1 MHHIK
6 KFDHEYSRRMFL
18 EKTAK
23 GILTAGV
30 LAPMWP
36 EIARSAD
43 ISKVYP
49 DELMSMEAYTK
60 GKIKT
65 GDVISASNVDI
76 CKELLDPIA
85 YKQVKEM
92 GRKITIVPTTRDV
105 TKLYPHEYL
114 EATLKN
120 KGRGRLDA
128 DGNVV
133 TDEGKPWI
141 GGNPFPDPKTGQE
154 AFANLVLSWGRH
166 NDTLYPIRDVD
177 ISPDGDISY
186 QYDFL
191 WVEQNTVG
199 LCSGPSP
206 YIAGKED
213 KLRFQ
218 AVYFT
223 SPSDTKGTAYL
234 NTWYYDQRKFPDLIG
249 YLPAFKRVRNFPTNQ
264 RFEPLVPGI
273 TFFLSDAW
281 SSGDPMLTWGNY
293 KLIGIQPML
302 GSFSGN
308 FMGARDA
315 NWDRKVH
322 GGPKGQTFYEDYKE
336 LCPECYVIECEPIG
350 YPRAPVGKK
359 RVWIDARSM
368 MFPAYI
374 TYDRRG
380 EIWKSFE
387 PGFSQ
392 YVDGNVT
399 FMDGAHPNW
408 SWTHVMSHDIQ
419 SNRMSRF
426 INAKEVTGGYQCA
439 YNQGPEIYEKWLTET
454 AIRRFGT

>member
-1 MHHIK
+1 MHIR

-36 EIARSAD
+36 QIAKSAD

-49 DELMSMEAYTK
+49 DELMSLEGYTK
-60 GKIKT
+60 GKVKT
-65 GDVISASNVDI
+65 GDVISAANVDI
-76 CKELLDPIA
+76 VKDLLDPIT
-85 YKQVKEM
+85 YRQVKEM
-92 GRKITIVPTTRDV
+92 GRKINTVPTTRDV
-105 TKLYPHEYL
+105 TKLFPAEHL
-114 EATLKN
+114 EATIRN
-120 KGRGRLDA
+120 KGKARFDA
-128 DGNVV
+128 DGNI
-133 TDEGKPWI
+133 TSDDGKPWI
-141 GGNPFPDPKTGQE
+141 GGNPFPDPKSGIE
-154 AFANLVLSWGRH
+154 AFSNLVISWGRH
-166 NDTLYPIRDVD
+166 NDSLYAIRDWD
-177 ISPDGDISY
+177 ISPEGNVSY

-191 WVEQNTVG
+191 WVEQNTIG

-223 SPSDTKGTAYL
+223 SPADTKGTAYL
-234 NTWYYDQRKFPDLIG
+234 NTWYNDQRKFPDLIG

-302 GSFSGN
+302 GSLSGGFTGGRN
-308 FMGARDA
+308 A
-315 NWDRKVH
+315 NWEREVH
-322 GGPKGQTFYEDYKE
+322 GGPQGQTFFEDYKE
-336 LCPECYVIECEPIG
+336 LCPECYVIECEPVG

-368 MFPAYI
+368 MFVADV

-387 PGFSQ
+387 PAFSQ
-392 YVDGNVT
+392 YVDGST
-399 FMDGAHPNW
+399 TIMDGKHPAW
-408 SWTHVMSHDIQ
+408 SWLFVHTHDIQ
-419 SNRMSRF
+419 SGRMSRF
-426 INAKEVTGGYQCA
+426 VQAREVVGGVKSE
-439 YNQGPEIYEKWLTET
+439 YNMGPEIYEKYLTEQ